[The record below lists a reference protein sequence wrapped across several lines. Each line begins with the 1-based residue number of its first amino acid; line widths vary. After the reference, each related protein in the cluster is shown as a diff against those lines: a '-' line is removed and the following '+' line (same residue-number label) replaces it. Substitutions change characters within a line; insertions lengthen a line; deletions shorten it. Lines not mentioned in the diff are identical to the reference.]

1 MNVGV
6 LLPWRVDERLIIQFV
21 VHLVEAD
28 VQVDGQKPDSAEG
41 SVFERMLV
49 VTPTVDILD
58 NLVHWL
64 QLFRVKVA
72 DFVNG
77 IRIVFVACDFLG
89 NLTDGHAA
97 GCENGFQSGLRV
109 VAERT
114 SAVLDVA
121 QIAHQLR
128 VILACHIMGS
138 VRHGVSGLQMG
149 VRSPSLVSCG
159 MVSENVFGVLSDNL
173 LFIGAHNGS
182 AFLPA
187 GFLGGRFSG
196 FRWPV
201 EFKNVFLIQ
210 GFALQGHDGFM
221 RAHAMLA
228 DDQCSSV

>member
-1 MNVGV
+1 
-6 LLPWRVDERLIIQFV
+6 
-21 VHLVEAD
+21 
-28 VQVDGQKPDSAEG
+28 
-41 SVFERMLV
+41 MLV
-49 VTPTVDILD
+49 VAPTVDIID
-58 NLVHWL
+58 NLVHRL

-89 NLTDGHAA
+89 KLTDGHAA
-97 GCENGFQSGLRV
+97 GCENGFQPRLRV

-114 SAVLDVA
+114 ATVLDVA

-128 VILACHIMGS
+128 VILACRIMGA

-149 VRSPSLVSCG
+149 AKPILGFLRDGVG
-159 MVSENVFGVLSDNL
+159 NVFGVLSDNL
-173 LFIGAHNGS
+173 LFISAHNSS
-182 AFLPA
+182 AFLLA